1 MNRTIKLLIPALFI
15 CLTSYAQRDKWTPIF
30 NGKDLQGW
38 DVYLGPQLGL
48 NNDPQK
54 VFSVVSDGGE
64 NVIRVSGETWGGLST
79 TTEFENYHAQL
90 QFKWGTLTWGN
101 KKGKKMDSGFLYHA
115 VGKHGVDANAWMR
128 SQEFQIE
135 QGNVGDYWGVAGGL
149 QDIPTVKQGEN
160 YVYDAKGTLNTF
172 SATSPAGRHG
182 TKGADAEKPTGEWN
196 TLDLYCFGDTSI
208 HMVNGKVVMVLFNSR
223 QVDNGQ
229 ESPLK
234 KGKIQLQ
241 SEGAELFYKGIK
253 IQQISAI
260 PADVKAMAGLK

>member
-1 MNRTIKLLIPALFI
+1 MNRIIKLLVPLIFI
-15 CLTSYAQRDKWTPIF
+15 CLSSSAQKDKWVVLF

-38 DVYLGPQLGL
+38 DTYMGPQLGV
-48 NNDPQK
+48 NNDPKQ
-54 VFSVVSDGGE
+54 VFSVVAGGGE
-64 NVIRVSGETWGGLST
+64 NVIRVTGEGWGGIST
-79 TTEFENYHAQL
+79 INEFENYHAQL

-115 VGKHGVDANAWMR
+115 VGKHGADANAWMR

-135 QGNVGDYWGVAGGL
+135 QGNTGDYWGVAGGI
-149 QDIPTVKQGEN
+149 QDIPVTKQGNN
-160 YVYDAKGTLNTF
+160 YVYDANGTLSAF
-172 SATSPAGRHG
+172 SATSATGRHG

-208 HMVNGKVVMVLFNSR
+208 HVVNGKVVMVLFNSR
-223 QVDNGQ
+223 QVDNGV

-241 SEGAELFYKGIK
+241 SEGAEVFYKGIK
-253 IQQISAI
+253 LQQISAI
-260 PADVKAMAGLK
+260 PANIKKQAGLK